1 MRNHITIL
9 AAVTCMTGAAMVRA
23 DKVEFKNGD
32 VLTGTIVDSDG
43 KTLTLKT
50 AAANEIKIDLKE
62 VKTFSSDTP
71 INLKTT
77 DGLTLTQKAAPA
89 ADGSVALNGQ
99 NYTFDKIKAINPPAV
114 KWTGSVTAGA
124 ILTRGN
130 TFTDQ
135 YHAAFDLMRRG
146 EDDRITSSGAYNF
159 GRERNADTGDKTTS
173 ADNQMLQGKYDY
185 FLDDSKWYLFAN
197 ALAVK
202 DRIQDLN
209 LRFVPGVGVGYQW
222 IESAK
227 MNFNTEAGLSWIYE
241 DYKDEDIKQGV
252 AARLAYHYDH
262 TFNENVKFF
271 HNLEFIP
278 GLESGTGYLV
288 NTDVGVRADMTKQM
302 FLEAKVEL
310 THNSQPASDNV
321 KDDLRYILGVGWKF

>member
-1 MRNHITIL
+1 MRKNMVIL
-9 AAVTCMTGAAMVRA
+9 AAVACMTGAGLALA
-23 DKVEFKNGD
+23 DRVEFKNGD
-32 VLTGTIVDSDG
+32 VLTGTIVEYDG
-43 KTLTLKT
+43 KVLVLKT
-50 AAANEIKIDLKE
+50 AAADEVKINLKE

-71 INLKTT
+71 VNVKLN
-77 DGLTLTQKAAPA
+77 DGTVVSEKALSA
-89 ADGSVALNGQ
+89 ADGSIELNHQ
-99 NYTFDKIKAINPPAV
+99 NYTFDRIKAVNPPAV

-135 YHAAFDLMRRG
+135 YHAAFDLLRRG
-146 EDDRITSSGAYNF
+146 EQDRITSSGAYNF

-185 FLDDSKWYLFAN
+185 FLEGSKWYLFAN

-222 IESAK
+222 IESPK
-227 MNFNTEAGLSWIYE
+227 LNFNTEAGLSWIYE
-241 DYKDEDIKQGV
+241 DYKDEDIKQGI

-262 TFNENVKFF
+262 TFYDNVKLF

-278 GLESGTGYLV
+278 GLESGTGYLI
-288 NTDVGVRADMTKQM
+288 NTDLGVRADMTKS
-302 FLEAKVEL
+302 FFIEAKVEL
-310 THNSQPASDNV
+310 THNSQPASGNV
-321 KDDLRYILGVGWKF
+321 KDDLKYIMGVGWKF